1 MQAKRFYLRTFGC
14 QMNEYDSLLLTDL
27 LISSGW
33 SQTEDISRASLI
45 VFNTC
50 SVREKAETR
59 VYGHLGGVAA
69 LKKSNPE
76 VKVAVVGCMA
86 QRLGESLI
94 GQFPFVDLVLGT
106 EEVFSLPDI
115 LESEEISD
123 RVRLN
128 LSGEDF
134 GDLGRRLACSGPGK
148 LSRFVAITRGCD
160 NFCSY
165 CIVPY
170 LRGRLRCRPHL
181 QILEEVEAL
190 VNRGAK
196 EITLIGQNVNSY
208 WDGEIDFPDLL
219 QKVSEV
225 PDLQRVRFITSH
237 PKDFSAKLVERIASL
252 PQVCEQLHLPLQSG
266 SDRVLQRM
274 NREYTID
281 EYVQK
286 AQQARKR
293 IPGLCLTTDLIV
305 GFPGE
310 TEADFEKT
318 LGVVEEVGFDSSF
331 TFRYSPREG
340 TPAARWVDDVPEEVK
355 IRRLNRLIALQG
367 EISSKRN
374 RSLEGT
380 VQEIL
385 VEGRSRR
392 GEKEWKGKT
401 RAGQSV
407 LFSADS
413 SDLQGELLQVRIDSS
428 NRKTLFGEWVTSL
441 ELAGREEPASFE

>member
-1 MQAKRFYLRTFGC
+1 
-14 QMNEYDSLLLTDL
+14 MNEYDSRLLTDM
-27 LISSGW
+27 LISAGW
-33 SQTEDISRASLI
+33 SHTGDIDRASLI

-94 GQFPFVDLVLGT
+94 EQFPCIDLVLGT
-106 EEVFSLPDI
+106 EGVFFLPDI
-115 LESEEISD
+115 LESEEIGEK
-123 RVRLN
+123 VRLS

-134 GDLGRRLACSGPGK
+134 GDLGRRLARSGPRE

-170 LRGRLRCRPHL
+170 VRGGLRCRPHL

-190 VNRGAK
+190 VDGGAK

-208 WDGEIDFPDLL
+208 SDGEIDFPDLL

-225 PDLQRVRFITSH
+225 PELQRVRFITSH
-237 PKDFSAKLVERIASL
+237 PKDFGAKLVEKIASL

-266 SDRVLQRM
+266 SDRILQRM
-274 NREYTID
+274 NREYTVD

-286 AQQARKR
+286 TKQARER
-293 IPGLCLTTDLIV
+293 VSSLCLTTDLIV

-318 LGVVEEVGFDSSF
+318 RGVVKGVEFDSSF
-331 TFRYSPREG
+331 TCRYSPREG
-340 TPAARWVDDVPEEVK
+340 TRAALLVDDVPEEVK

-380 VQEIL
+380 VQEVL
-385 VEGRSRR
+385 VDGRCRR
-392 GEKEWKGKT
+392 GEKGWRGKT
-401 RAGQSV
+401 RGGQSV

-413 SDLQGELLQVRIDSS
+413 SDLRGELLWVRIDSS
-428 NRKTLFGEWVTSL
+428 NRKTLFGNLVTYLKITSS
-441 ELAGREEPASFE
+441 GEPVSSE